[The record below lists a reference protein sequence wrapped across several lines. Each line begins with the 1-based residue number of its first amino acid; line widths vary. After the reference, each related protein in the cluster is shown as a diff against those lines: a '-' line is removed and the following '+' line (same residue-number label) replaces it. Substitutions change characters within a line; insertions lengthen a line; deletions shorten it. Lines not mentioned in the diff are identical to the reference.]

1 MHQAAHPLPRPL
13 SRQGRGEAGAT
24 LPAAL
29 AVTVGQFSDKG
40 RKPLNQD
47 FYGVRLP
54 SREEQHSKGI
64 ALAIAD
70 GISSSDVSHIA
81 SETAVKS
88 FLEDYFCTPDAW
100 SVKQSGQRVLV
111 ATNAWLHAQTRRG
124 PYRYDR
130 DRGHVCTFSALVL
143 KSTTAHLFHVG
154 DARLYR
160 LRAGQLELLTEEH
173 RVWLSPEQSCLG
185 RALGINP
192 HVEIDYRTLPLQVG
206 DLFLLLT
213 DGVHE
218 WLSEASL
225 LALIDPDLDAS
236 ARRLVREAHARGSPD
251 NLTAQLVR
259 IDALPDGQAGEV
271 QRQLDELALPPLLEP
286 PTRFEGYHILRE
298 LHASSR
304 SHVYLAEDEHSGERL
319 VLKTPSLDQRHD
331 RAYLERLLLEEWIAR
346 RLHSVHVVR
355 APVSNR
361 PRQYLYSVTE
371 YIEGQTLAQWMTD
384 NPNPTLERVR
394 DLLEQIARGL
404 RAFHRL
410 EMLHRDLRP
419 ENILIDANG
428 TLKLI
433 DFGSAQVTG
442 LAEGGMDADNPV
454 PGALAYTAPEYFL
467 GEGGSLRSD
476 LFSMGV
482 IAYRLLGGD
491 LPYGAEVARAR
502 SRTAQLRLRYR
513 PLWHEDRALPPWLD
527 AVLRKAVHPNPAR
540 RYGELSEFLHDLRQ
554 PPPDLLQRARAP
566 LLQRN
571 PLRFWQTLAWV
582 QMLMLLVLSLW

>member
-1 MHQAAHPLPRPL
+1 MHQAAHPLPWPL
-13 SRQGRGEAGAT
+13 SHQGRGER
-24 LPAAL
+24 L

-47 FYGVRLP
+47 FHGMRLP
-54 SREEQHSKGI
+54 SWEEQHSKGI

-236 ARRLVREAHARGSPD
+236 ARRLV
-251 NLTAQLVR
+251 
-259 IDALPDGQAGEV
+259 
-271 QRQLDELALPPLLEP
+271 
-286 PTRFEGYHILRE
+286 
-298 LHASSR
+298 
-304 SHVYLAEDEHSGERL
+304 
-319 VLKTPSLDQRHD
+319 
-331 RAYLERLLLEEWIAR
+331 
-346 RLHSVHVVR
+346 
-355 APVSNR
+355 
-361 PRQYLYSVTE
+361 
-371 YIEGQTLAQWMTD
+371 
-384 NPNPTLERVR
+384 
-394 DLLEQIARGL
+394 
-404 RAFHRL
+404 
-410 EMLHRDLRP
+410 
-419 ENILIDANG
+419 
-428 TLKLI
+428 
-433 DFGSAQVTG
+433 
-442 LAEGGMDADNPV
+442 
-454 PGALAYTAPEYFL
+454 
-467 GEGGSLRSD
+467 
-476 LFSMGV
+476 
-482 IAYRLLGGD
+482 
-491 LPYGAEVARAR
+491 
-502 SRTAQLRLRYR
+502 
-513 PLWHEDRALPPWLD
+513 
-527 AVLRKAVHPNPAR
+527 
-540 RYGELSEFLHDLRQ
+540 
-554 PPPDLLQRARAP
+554 
-566 LLQRN
+566 
-571 PLRFWQTLAWV
+571 
-582 QMLMLLVLSLW
+582 

>member
-1 MHQAAHPLPRPL
+1 M
-13 SRQGRGEAGAT
+13 SS
-24 LPAAL
+24 AL
-29 AVTVGQFSDKG
+29 TVTAGQFSDKG

-47 FYGVRLP
+47 FHGLRLP
-54 SREEQHSKGI
+54 EPEQQHSKGI

-70 GISSSDVSHIA
+70 GISSSEVSHIA

-111 ATNAWLHAQTRRG
+111 AANTWLYAQTRRG

-154 DARLYR
+154 DACIYR
-160 LRAGQLELLTEEH
+160 LRNGELEPLTEEH

-192 HVEIDYRTLPLQVG
+192 HLEIDYRTLPLQVG

-218 WLSEASL
+218 WLSETAL
-225 LALIDPDLDAS
+225 LALIDPHEADLDAA
-236 ARRLVREAHARGSPD
+236 ARRLVLEAHARGSPD

-259 IDALPDGQAGEV
+259 IDALPDAQAGEV

-286 PTRFEGYHILRE
+286 PARFEGYRILRE

-304 SHVYLAEDEHSGERL
+304 SHVYLAEDEQNGERV
-319 VLKTPSLDQRHD
+319 VLKTPSLDLRHD
-331 RAYLERLLLEEWIAR
+331 RQYLERLLLEEWIAR
-346 RLHSVHVVR
+346 RVHSVHVVR
-355 APVSNR
+355 APETSR

-371 YIEGQTLAQWMTD
+371 YVEGQTLAQWMTD
-384 NPNPTLERVR
+384 HPTPSLEQVR

-419 ENILIDANG
+419 ENILIDSSG

-442 LAEGGMDADNPV
+442 LAEGGMDTDNPV

-467 GEGGSLRSD
+467 GEGGSERSD
-476 LFSMGV
+476 IYSLGV

-491 LPYGAEVARAR
+491 LPYGAEVSRAR
-502 SRTAQLRLRYR
+502 SRTAQLGLRYR
-513 PLWHEDRALPPWLD
+513 PLWHEDHDLPPWID
-527 AVLRKAVHPNPAR
+527 AVLRKAVHTNPAR

-554 PPPDLLQRARAP
+554 PSPELLAESKGP
-566 LLQRN
+566 LLQRH
-571 PLRFWQTLAWV
+571 PLRFWQTVAWV
-582 QMLMLLVLSLW
+582 QLGVIVMLLLLP

>member
-1 MHQAAHPLPRPL
+1 M
-13 SRQGRGEAGAT
+13 SS
-24 LPAAL
+24 AL
-29 AVTVGQFSDKG
+29 TVTVGQFSDKG

-47 FYGVRLP
+47 FHGLRLP
-54 SREEQHSKGI
+54 EPEQQHSKGI

-70 GISSSDVSHIA
+70 GVSSSEVSHIA

-111 ATNAWLHAQTRRG
+111 AANAWLYAQTRRG

-154 DARLYR
+154 DACIYR
-160 LRAGQLELLTEEH
+160 LRNGELEPLTEEH

-192 HVEIDYRTLPLQVG
+192 HLEIDYRTLPLQVG

-218 WLSEASL
+218 WLSETAL
-225 LALIDPDLDAS
+225 LALIDPHEADLDAA
-236 ARRLVREAHARGSPD
+236 ARRLVLEAHARGSPD

-259 IDALPDGQAGEV
+259 IDALPDAEAGEV

-286 PTRFEGYHILRE
+286 PARFEGYRILRE

-304 SHVYLAEDEHSGERL
+304 SHVYLAEDEQSGERV
-319 VLKTPSLDQRHD
+319 VLKTPSLDLRHD
-331 RAYLERLLLEEWIAR
+331 RQYLERLLLEEWIAR
-346 RLHSVHVVR
+346 RVHSVHVVR
-355 APVSNR
+355 APETSR

-371 YIEGQTLAQWMTD
+371 YVEGQTLAQWMTD
-384 NPNPTLERVR
+384 DPTPSLAQVR

-419 ENILIDANG
+419 ENILIDSGG

-442 LAEGGMDADNPV
+442 LAEGGMDTDNPV

-467 GEGGSLRSD
+467 GEGGSERSD
-476 LFSMGV
+476 IYSLGV

-491 LPYGAEVARAR
+491 LPYGAEVSRAR
-502 SRTAQLRLRYR
+502 SRTAQLGLRYR
-513 PLWHEDRALPPWLD
+513 PLWHEDHDLPPWID
-527 AVLRKAVHPNPAR
+527 AVLRKAVHTNPAR

-554 PPPDLLQRARAP
+554 PPPELLKQSKGP
-566 LLQRN
+566 LLQRH
-571 PLRFWQTLAWV
+571 PLRFWQTLAWL
-582 QMLMLLVLSLW
+582 QLGLIALLLLR

>member
-1 MHQAAHPLPRPL
+1 M
-13 SRQGRGEAGAT
+13 SS
-24 LPAAL
+24 AL
-29 AVTVGQFSDKG
+29 TVTAGQFSDKG

-47 FYGVRLP
+47 FHGLRLP
-54 SREEQHSKGI
+54 EPEQQHSKGI

-70 GISSSDVSHIA
+70 GVSSSEVSHIA

-111 ATNAWLHAQTRRG
+111 AANAWLYAQTRRG

-154 DARLYR
+154 DACIYR
-160 LRAGQLELLTEEH
+160 LRNGELEPLTEEH

-192 HVEIDYRTLPLQVG
+192 HLEIDYRTLPLQVG

-218 WLSEASL
+218 WLSETAL
-225 LALIDPDLDAS
+225 LALIDPHEADLDAA
-236 ARRLVREAHARGSPD
+236 ARRLVLEAHARGSPD

-259 IDALPDGQAGEV
+259 IDALPDAEAGEV

-286 PTRFEGYHILRE
+286 PARFEGYRILRE

-304 SHVYLAEDEHSGERL
+304 SHVYLAEDEQSGERV
-319 VLKTPSLDQRHD
+319 VLKTPSLDLRHD
-331 RAYLERLLLEEWIAR
+331 RQYLERLLLEEWIAR
-346 RLHSVHVVR
+346 RVHSVHVVR
-355 APVSNR
+355 APETSR

-371 YIEGQTLAQWMTD
+371 YVEGQTLAQWMTD
-384 NPNPTLERVR
+384 HPTPSLEQVR

-419 ENILIDANG
+419 ENILIDSGG

-442 LAEGGMDADNPV
+442 LAEGGMDTDNPV

-467 GEGGSLRSD
+467 GEGGSERSD
-476 LFSMGV
+476 IYSLGV

-491 LPYGAEVARAR
+491 LPYGAEVSRAR
-502 SRTAQLRLRYR
+502 SRTAQLGLRYR
-513 PLWHEDRALPPWLD
+513 PLWHEDRDLPPWID
-527 AVLRKAVHPNPAR
+527 AVLRKAVHTNPAR

-554 PPPDLLQRARAP
+554 PPPELLKQSKGP
-566 LLQRN
+566 LLQRH
-571 PLRFWQTLAWV
+571 PLRFWQTLAWL
-582 QMLMLLVLSLW
+582 QLGLIALLLLR

>member
-1 MHQAAHPLPRPL
+1 MP
-13 SRQGRGEAGAT
+13 T
-24 LPAAL
+24 TL

-47 FYGVRLP
+47 FHGLRLP
-54 SREEQHSKGI
+54 EPEQQHSKGI

-70 GISSSDVSHIA
+70 GISSSEVSHIA

-111 ATNAWLHAQTRRG
+111 AANAWLHAQTRRG

-160 LRAGQLELLTEEH
+160 LRNGQLEALTEEH

-192 HVEIDYRTLPLQVG
+192 HVEIDYRALPLQVG

-218 WLSEASL
+218 WLSEAAL
-225 LALIDPDLDAS
+225 LALIDAHGEDLDAT
-236 ARRLVREAHARGSPD
+236 ARRLVLEAHARGSPD

-259 IDALPDGQAGEV
+259 IDALPDGEAGEV
-271 QRQLDELALPPLLEP
+271 QRQLEELALPPLLEP
-286 PTRFEGYHILRE
+286 PVRFEGYRILRE

-304 SHVYLAEDEHSGERL
+304 SHVYLAEDEQSGERL
-319 VLKTPSLDQRHD
+319 VLKIPSLDLRHD

-346 RLHSVHVVR
+346 RMHSVHVVR
-355 APVSNR
+355 APATSR

-371 YIEGQTLAQWMTD
+371 YVEGQTLAQWMTD
-384 NPNPTLERVR
+384 NPSPPLEQVR
-394 DLLEQIARGL
+394 DLLEQVARGL

-419 ENILIDANG
+419 ENILIDAGG

-442 LAEGGMDADNPV
+442 LAEGGMDPDNPV

-467 GEGGSLRSD
+467 GEGGSVRSD
-476 LFSMGV
+476 LFSLGV

-491 LPYGAEVARAR
+491 LPYGAEVSRAR

-513 PLWHEDRALPPWLD
+513 PLWREDRDLPTWVD
-527 AVLRKAVHPNPAR
+527 DVLRKAVHPNPAR

-554 PPPDLLQRARAP
+554 PPPELLHRTKAP
-566 LLQRN
+566 LLQRH

-582 QMLMLLVLSLW
+582 QLAMLMMLLLR

>member
-1 MHQAAHPLPRPL
+1 M
-13 SRQGRGEAGAT
+13 SS
-24 LPAAL
+24 AL
-29 AVTVGQFSDKG
+29 TVTVGQFSDKG

-47 FYGVRLP
+47 FHGLRLP
-54 SREEQHSKGI
+54 EPEQQHSKGI

-70 GISSSDVSHIA
+70 GISSSEVSHIA

-111 ATNAWLHAQTRRG
+111 AANAWLYAQTRRG

-154 DARLYR
+154 DACIYR
-160 LRAGQLELLTEEH
+160 LRNGELEPLTEEH

-192 HVEIDYRTLPLQVG
+192 HLEIDYRTLPLQVG

-218 WLSEASL
+218 WLSETAL
-225 LALIDPDLDAS
+225 LALIDPHEADLDAA
-236 ARRLVREAHARGSPD
+236 ARRLVLEAHARGSPD

-259 IDALPDGQAGEV
+259 IDALPDAEAGEV

-286 PTRFEGYHILRE
+286 PARFEGYRILRE

-304 SHVYLAEDEHSGERL
+304 SHVYLAEDEQNGERV
-319 VLKTPSLDQRHD
+319 VLKTPSLDLRHE
-331 RAYLERLLLEEWIAR
+331 RQYLERLLLEEWIAR
-346 RLHSVHVVR
+346 RVHSVHVVR
-355 APVSNR
+355 APETSR

-371 YIEGQTLAQWMTD
+371 YVEGQTLAQWMTD
-384 NPNPTLERVR
+384 HPQPSLEQVR

-419 ENILIDANG
+419 ENILIDCGG

-442 LAEGGMDADNPV
+442 LAEGGMDTDNPV

-467 GEGGSLRSD
+467 GEGGSERSD
-476 LFSMGV
+476 IYSLGV

-491 LPYGAEVARAR
+491 LPYGAEVSRAR
-502 SRTAQLRLRYR
+502 SRTAQLGLRYR
-513 PLWHEDRALPPWLD
+513 PLWHEDHDLPPWID
-527 AVLRKAVHPNPAR
+527 AVLRKAVHTNPAR

-554 PPPDLLQRARAP
+554 PSPELLAESKGP
-566 LLQRN
+566 LLQRH
-571 PLRFWQTLAWV
+571 PLRFWQTVAWV
-582 QMLMLLVLSLW
+582 QLGVIVMLLLLP

>member
-1 MHQAAHPLPRPL
+1 M
-13 SRQGRGEAGAT
+13 SSV
-24 LPAAL
+24 L

-40 RKPLNQD
+40 RKTLNQD
-47 FYGVRLP
+47 FHGLRLP
-54 SREEQHSKGI
+54 EPDQQASKGI

-70 GISSSDVSHIA
+70 GISSSEVSHIA

-111 ATNAWLHAQTRRG
+111 ATNAWLHAQTRRS

-160 LRAGQLELLTEEH
+160 LRNGQLEPLTEEH
-173 RVWLSPEQSCLG
+173 RVWLSPEQSCLA

-192 HVEIDYRTLPLQVG
+192 HLEIDYRTLPLQVG

-218 WLSEASL
+218 WLSETAL
-225 LALIDPDLDAS
+225 LALINAHGEDLDGA
-236 ARRLVREAHARGSPD
+236 AFRLVEEAHARGSPD

-259 IDALPDGQAGEV
+259 IDALPNAQAGEV

-286 PTRFEGYHILRE
+286 PAHFEGYRILRE

-304 SHVYLAEDEHSGERL
+304 SHVYLAEDEHSGERV
-319 VLKTPSLDQRHD
+319 VLKTPSLDLRHD
-331 RAYLERLLLEEWIAR
+331 RAYLERMLLEEWIAR
-346 RLHSVHVVR
+346 RIHDVHVVR
-355 APVSNR
+355 APTQQR
-361 PRQYLYSVTE
+361 PRQFLYCVTE
-371 YIEGQTLAQWMTD
+371 FVEGQTLAQWMTD
-384 NPNPTLERVR
+384 NPQPTLEQVR
-394 DLLEQIARGL
+394 DLLEQVARGL

-419 ENILIDANG
+419 ENVLIDASG

-433 DFGSAQVTG
+433 DFGSAQVAG
-442 LAEGGMDADNPV
+442 LAEGGMGPDNPV

-467 GEGGSLRSD
+467 GEGGSVRSD
-476 LFSMGV
+476 LFSLGV
-482 IAYRLLGGD
+482 IAYRLLSGD
-491 LPYGAEVARAR
+491 LPYGAEVSRAR
-502 SRTAQLRLRYR
+502 SRAGQLRLRYR
-513 PLWHEDRALPPWLD
+513 PLWREDRALPAWLD
-527 AVLRKAVHPNPAR
+527 DVLRKAVHVNPAR
-540 RYGELSEFLHDLRQ
+540 RYGELSEFLFDLRQ
-554 PPPDLLQRARAP
+554 PPPELLQRSRAP
-566 LLQRN
+566 LLQRH
-571 PLRFWQTLAWV
+571 PLRFWQILAGA
-582 QMLMLLVLSLW
+582 QMVMLVVLALW

>member
-1 MHQAAHPLPRPL
+1 MP
-13 SRQGRGEAGAT
+13 SV
-24 LPAAL
+24 L

-47 FYGVRLP
+47 FHGLRLP
-54 SREEQHSKGI
+54 EPEQRHSKGI

-70 GISSSDVSHIA
+70 GISSSEVSHIA

-88 FLEDYFCTPDAW
+88 FLADYFCTPDAW
-100 SVKQSGQRVLV
+100 TVKQSGQRVLV
-111 ATNAWLHAQTRRG
+111 AANSWLHAQTRRG

-130 DRGHVCTFSALVL
+130 DRGHVCTFTALVL

-154 DARLYR
+154 DACVYR
-160 LRAGQLELLTEEH
+160 LRNGQLELLTEEH
-173 RVWLSPEQSCLG
+173 RVWLSPEESCLG

-192 HVEIDYRTLPLQVG
+192 HLEIDYRALPLQVG

-218 WLSEASL
+218 WLSEGSL
-225 LALIDPDLDAS
+225 LSLVDAHGADPDAT
-236 ARRLVREAHARGSPD
+236 ARELVQTALERGSPD
-251 NLTAQLVR
+251 NLTAQMVR
-259 IDALPDGQAGEV
+259 IEALPDAQVGEV

-286 PTRFEGYHILRE
+286 PACFEGYRILRT

-304 SHVYLAEDEHSGERL
+304 SHVYLAEDEDSGERV
-319 VLKTPSLDQRHD
+319 VLKTPSMDLRHD

-355 APVSNR
+355 APATSR
-361 PRQYLYSVTE
+361 PRQFLYCVTE
-371 YIEGQTLAQWMTD
+371 FVEGQTLAQWMTD
-384 NPNPTLERVR
+384 HPRPALEQVR

-410 EMLHRDLRP
+410 EMLHRDLHP
-419 ENILIDANG
+419 ENILIDAGG

-467 GEGGSLRSD
+467 GEGGSVRSD
-476 LFSMGV
+476 LFSLGV

-513 PLWHEDRALPPWLD
+513 PLWREDRDLPPWLD
-527 AVLRKAVHPNPAR
+527 NVLHKAVHLNPAR

-554 PPPDLLQRARAP
+554 PPPEVRQQARLP

-582 QMLMLLVLSLW
+582 QMAVLLFLLLQRLWPGAA

>member
-1 MHQAAHPLPRPL
+1 M
-13 SRQGRGEAGAT
+13 SS
-24 LPAAL
+24 AL
-29 AVTVGQFSDKG
+29 TVTAGQFSDKG

-47 FYGVRLP
+47 FHGLRLP
-54 SREEQHSKGI
+54 EPEQQHSKGI

-70 GISSSDVSHIA
+70 GISSSEVSHIA

-111 ATNAWLHAQTRRG
+111 AANAWLYAQTRRG

-154 DARLYR
+154 DACIYR
-160 LRAGQLELLTEEH
+160 LRNGELEPLTQEH

-192 HVEIDYRTLPLQVG
+192 HLEIDYRTLPLQVG

-218 WLSEASL
+218 WLSETAL
-225 LALIDPDLDAS
+225 LALIDPHEADLDAA
-236 ARRLVREAHARGSPD
+236 ARRLVLEAHARGSPD

-259 IDALPDGQAGEV
+259 IDALPDAEAGEV

-286 PTRFEGYHILRE
+286 PARFEGYRILRE

-304 SHVYLAEDEHSGERL
+304 SHVYLAEDEQNGERV
-319 VLKTPSLDQRHD
+319 VLKTPSLDLRHD
-331 RAYLERLLLEEWIAR
+331 RQYLERLLLEEWIAR
-346 RLHSVHVVR
+346 RVHSVHVVR
-355 APVSNR
+355 APETSR

-371 YIEGQTLAQWMTD
+371 YVEGQTLAQWMTD
-384 NPNPTLERVR
+384 HPTPSLEQVR

-419 ENILIDANG
+419 ENILIDCGG

-442 LAEGGMDADNPV
+442 LAEGGMDTDNPV

-467 GEGGSLRSD
+467 GEGGSERSD
-476 LFSMGV
+476 IYSLGV

-491 LPYGAEVARAR
+491 LPYGAEVSRAR
-502 SRTAQLRLRYR
+502 SRTAQLGLRYR
-513 PLWHEDRALPPWLD
+513 PLWHEDHDLPPWID
-527 AVLRKAVHPNPAR
+527 AVLRKAVHTNPAR

-554 PPPDLLQRARAP
+554 PSPELLAESKGP
-566 LLQRN
+566 LLQRH
-571 PLRFWQTLAWV
+571 PLRFWQTVAWV
-582 QMLMLLVLSLW
+582 QLGVIVMLLLLP

>member
-1 MHQAAHPLPRPL
+1 M
-13 SRQGRGEAGAT
+13 SS
-24 LPAAL
+24 AL
-29 AVTVGQFSDKG
+29 TVTVGQFSDKG

-47 FYGVRLP
+47 FHGLRLP
-54 SREEQHSKGI
+54 EPEQQHSKGI

-70 GISSSDVSHIA
+70 GISSSEVSHIA

-111 ATNAWLHAQTRRG
+111 AANAWLYAQTRRG

-130 DRGHVCTFSALVL
+130 DRSNVCTFSALVL

-154 DARLYR
+154 DACIYR
-160 LRAGQLELLTEEH
+160 LRNGELEPLTEEH

-192 HVEIDYRTLPLQVG
+192 HLEIDYRTLPLQVG

-218 WLSEASL
+218 WLSETAL
-225 LALIDPDLDAS
+225 LALIDPHEADLDAA
-236 ARRLVREAHARGSPD
+236 ARRLVLEAHARGSPD

-259 IDALPDGQAGEV
+259 IDALPDAEAGEV

-286 PTRFEGYHILRE
+286 PARFEGYRILRE

-304 SHVYLAEDEHSGERL
+304 SHVYLAEDEQNGERV
-319 VLKTPSLDQRHD
+319 VLKTPSLDLRHD
-331 RAYLERLLLEEWIAR
+331 RQYLERLLLEEWIAR
-346 RLHSVHVVR
+346 RVHSVHVVR
-355 APVSNR
+355 APETSR

-371 YIEGQTLAQWMTD
+371 YVEGQTLAQWMTD
-384 NPNPTLERVR
+384 HPQPSLEQVR

-419 ENILIDANG
+419 ENILIDCGG

-442 LAEGGMDADNPV
+442 LAEGGMDTDNPV

-467 GEGGSLRSD
+467 GEGGSERSD
-476 LFSMGV
+476 IYSLGV

-491 LPYGAEVARAR
+491 LPYGAEVSRAR
-502 SRTAQLRLRYR
+502 SRTAQLGLRYR
-513 PLWHEDRALPPWLD
+513 PLWHEDRDLPPWID
-527 AVLRKAVHPNPAR
+527 AVLRKAVHTNPAR

-554 PPPDLLQRARAP
+554 PPPELLKQSKGP
-566 LLQRN
+566 LLQRH
-571 PLRFWQTLAWV
+571 PLRFWQTLAWL
-582 QMLMLLVLSLW
+582 QLGLIALLLLR

>member
-1 MHQAAHPLPRPL
+1 M
-13 SRQGRGEAGAT
+13 SS
-24 LPAAL
+24 AL
-29 AVTVGQFSDKG
+29 TVTAGQFSDKG

-47 FYGVRLP
+47 FHGLRLP
-54 SREEQHSKGI
+54 EPEQQHSKGI

-70 GISSSDVSHIA
+70 GISSSEVSHIA

-111 ATNAWLHAQTRRG
+111 AANAWLYAQTRRG

-154 DARLYR
+154 DACIYR
-160 LRAGQLELLTEEH
+160 LRNGELEPLTEEH

-192 HVEIDYRTLPLQVG
+192 HLEIDYRTLPLQVG

-218 WLSEASL
+218 WLSETAL
-225 LALIDPDLDAS
+225 LALIDPHEADLDAA
-236 ARRLVREAHARGSPD
+236 ARRLVLEAHARGSPD

-259 IDALPDGQAGEV
+259 IDALPDAEAGEV

-286 PTRFEGYHILRE
+286 PARFEGYRILRE

-304 SHVYLAEDEHSGERL
+304 SHVYLAEDEQNGERV
-319 VLKTPSLDQRHD
+319 VLKTPSLDLRHE
-331 RAYLERLLLEEWIAR
+331 RQYLERLLLEEWIAR
-346 RLHSVHVVR
+346 RVHSVHVVR
-355 APVSNR
+355 APETSR

-371 YIEGQTLAQWMTD
+371 YVEGQTLAQWMTD
-384 NPNPTLERVR
+384 HPQPSLEQVR

-419 ENILIDANG
+419 ENILIDCGG

-442 LAEGGMDADNPV
+442 LAEGGMDTDNPV

-467 GEGGSLRSD
+467 GEGGSERSD
-476 LFSMGV
+476 IYSLGV

-491 LPYGAEVARAR
+491 LPYGAEVSRAR
-502 SRTAQLRLRYR
+502 SRTAQLGLRYR
-513 PLWHEDRALPPWLD
+513 PLWHEDHDLPPWID
-527 AVLRKAVHPNPAR
+527 AVLRKAVHTNPAR

-554 PPPDLLQRARAP
+554 PSPELLAESKGP
-566 LLQRN
+566 LLQRH
-571 PLRFWQTLAWV
+571 PLRFWQTVAWV
-582 QMLMLLVLSLW
+582 QLGVIVMLLLLP

>member
-1 MHQAAHPLPRPL
+1 M
-13 SRQGRGEAGAT
+13 SS
-24 LPAAL
+24 AL
-29 AVTVGQFSDKG
+29 AVTVGQFSDPG

-47 FYGVRLP
+47 FHGLRLP
-54 SREEQHSKGI
+54 EPEQRLSKGV

-70 GISSSDVSHIA
+70 GISSSEVSHIA

-130 DRGHVCTFSALVL
+130 ERGHVCTFSALVL

-154 DARLYR
+154 DARIYR
-160 LRAGQLELLTEEH
+160 LRHGELEPLTEEH

-192 HVEIDYRTLPLQVG
+192 HLEIDYRTLPLQVG

-218 WLSEASL
+218 WLSDSAL
-225 LALIDPDLDAS
+225 LTLIDADAEDLDAT
-236 ARRLVREAHARGSPD
+236 ARRLVREAYARGSPD

-259 IDALPDGQAGEV
+259 IDALPDAQVGEV

-286 PTRFEGYHILRE
+286 PARFEGYRILRQ
-298 LHASSR
+298 LWASSR
-304 SHVYLAEDEHSGERL
+304 SHVYLAEDEDSGERV
-319 VLKTPSLDQRHD
+319 VLKMPSLDLRPD

-346 RLHSVHVVR
+346 RIHNVHVVR
-355 APVSNR
+355 APAQQR
-361 PRQYLYSVTE
+361 PRQFLYCVTE

-384 NPNPTLERVR
+384 NPRPSLEQVR
-394 DLLEQIARGL
+394 GLLEQIARGL

-419 ENILIDANG
+419 ENILIDAGG

-433 DFGSAQVTG
+433 DFGSAQVAG
-442 LAEGGMDADNPV
+442 LAEGSLDPDDPI
-454 PGALAYTAPEYFL
+454 PGSLAYTAPEYFL
-467 GEGGSLRSD
+467 GEGGSERSD
-476 LFSMGV
+476 LYSLGA

-491 LPYGAEVARAR
+491 LPYGAEVSRAR

-513 PLWHEDRALPPWLD
+513 PLWREDRLLPPWVD

-554 PPPDLLQRARAP
+554 PPPELLEHARAP
-566 LLQRN
+566 LLQRH
-571 PLRFWQTLAWV
+571 PLRFWQTVAWV
-582 QMLMLLVLSLW
+582 QLGVILLLVLW

>member
-1 MHQAAHPLPRPL
+1 MP
-13 SRQGRGEAGAT
+13 T
-24 LPAAL
+24 TL

-47 FYGVRLP
+47 FHGLRLP
-54 SREEQHSKGI
+54 EPEQQHSKGI

-70 GISSSDVSHIA
+70 GISSSEVSHIA

-111 ATNAWLHAQTRRG
+111 AANAWLHAQTRRG

-160 LRAGQLELLTEEH
+160 LRNGQLEALTEEH

-192 HVEIDYRTLPLQVG
+192 HLEIDYHALPLQVG

-218 WLSEASL
+218 WLSEAAL
-225 LALIDPDLDAS
+225 LALIDAHGDDLDAT
-236 ARRLVREAHARGSPD
+236 ARRLVLEAHARGSPD

-259 IDALPDGQAGEV
+259 IDALPDGAAREV
-271 QRQLDELALPPLLEP
+271 QRQLEELALPPLLEP
-286 PTRFEGYHILRE
+286 PTRFDGYRILRE

-319 VLKTPSLDQRHD
+319 VLKTPSLDLRHD

-346 RLHSVHVVR
+346 RVHSVHVVR
-355 APVSNR
+355 APATSR

-371 YIEGQTLAQWMTD
+371 YVEGQTLAQWMTD
-384 NPNPTLERVR
+384 HPQPSLEQVR

-419 ENILIDANG
+419 ENILIDAGG

-442 LAEGGMDADNPV
+442 LAEGGMDPDNPV

-467 GEGGSLRSD
+467 GEGGSVRSD
-476 LFSMGV
+476 LFSLGV

-491 LPYGAEVARAR
+491 LPYGAEVSRAR

-513 PLWHEDRALPPWLD
+513 PLWREDRDLPSWVD
-527 AVLRKAVHPNPAR
+527 DVLRKAVHPNPAR

-554 PPPDLLQRARAP
+554 PPPELRQRAKAP
-566 LLQRN
+566 LLRRH
-571 PLRFWQTLAWV
+571 PLRFWQTVVWV
-582 QMLMLLVLSLW
+582 QLAMLMMLLLR

>member
-1 MHQAAHPLPRPL
+1 MPSSL
-13 SRQGRGEAGAT
+13 T
-24 LPAAL
+24 
-29 AVTVGQFSDKG
+29 VTVGQCSDKG

-47 FYGVRLP
+47 FHGLRLP
-54 SREEQHSKGI
+54 EPEQRHCKGI

-100 SVKQSGQRVLV
+100 TVKQSGQRVLV
-111 ATNAWLHAQTRRG
+111 ATNSWLHAQTRRG

-130 DRGHVCTFSALVL
+130 DRGHVCTFTALVL
-143 KSTTAHLFHVG
+143 RSTTAHLFHVG
-154 DARLYR
+154 DACVYR
-160 LRAGQLELLTEEH
+160 LRNGQLELLTEEH
-173 RVWLSPEQSCLG
+173 RVWLSPEESCLG

-192 HVEIDYRTLPLQVG
+192 HLEIDYRALPLQVG

-218 WLSEASL
+218 WISEGAL
-225 LALIDPDLDAS
+225 LGLIEAHGADPDAA
-236 ARRLVREAHARGSPD
+236 ARELVHLAFERGSPD
-251 NLTAQLVR
+251 NLTAQVVR
-259 IDALPDGQAGEV
+259 IDALPDAQVGEV

-286 PTRFEGYHILRE
+286 PARFEGYRILRK

-304 SHVYLAEDEHSGERL
+304 SHVYLAEDEDSGERV
-319 VLKTPSLDQRHD
+319 VLKTPSMELRHD
-331 RAYLERLLLEEWIAR
+331 RAYLERMLLEEWIAR
-346 RLHSVHVVR
+346 RLHNVHVVR
-355 APVSNR
+355 APAQQR
-361 PRQYLYSVTE
+361 PRQFLYCVTE
-371 YIEGQTLAQWMTD
+371 FVEGQTLAQWMTD
-384 NPNPTLERVR
+384 NPQPSLEQVR

-419 ENILIDANG
+419 ENIQIDASG

-433 DFGSAQVTG
+433 DFGSAQVAG
-442 LAEGGMDADNPV
+442 LAEGRLDADNPV

-467 GEGGSLRSD
+467 GEGGSERSD
-476 LFSMGV
+476 LYSLGV

-491 LPYGAEVARAR
+491 LPYGAEVSRAR

-513 PLWHEDRALPPWLD
+513 PLWREDHPLPAWVD

-554 PPPDLLQRARAP
+554 PPAELLQRSKAP
-566 LLQRN
+566 LLQRH
-571 PLRFWQTLAWV
+571 PLRFWQALAGL
-582 QMLMLLVLSLW
+582 QLFLLLAQWLG

>member
-1 MHQAAHPLPRPL
+1 M
-13 SRQGRGEAGAT
+13 SS
-24 LPAAL
+24 AL
-29 AVTVGQFSDKG
+29 TVTAGQFSDKG

-47 FYGVRLP
+47 FHGLRLP
-54 SREEQHSKGI
+54 EPEQQHSKGI

-70 GISSSDVSHIA
+70 GISSSEVSHIA

-111 ATNAWLHAQTRRG
+111 AANAWLYAQTRRG

-130 DRGHVCTFSALVL
+130 DRGPVCTFSALVL

-154 DARLYR
+154 DACIYR
-160 LRAGQLELLTEEH
+160 LRNGELEPLTQEH

-192 HVEIDYRTLPLQVG
+192 HLEIDYRTLPLQVG

-218 WLSEASL
+218 WLSETAL
-225 LALIDPDLDAS
+225 LALIDPHEADLDAT
-236 ARRLVREAHARGSPD
+236 ARRLVLEAHARGSPD

-259 IDALPDGQAGEV
+259 IDALPDAEVGEV

-286 PTRFEGYHILRE
+286 PARFEGYRILRE

-304 SHVYLAEDEHSGERL
+304 SHVYLAEDEQNGERV
-319 VLKTPSLDQRHD
+319 VLKTPSLDLRHD
-331 RAYLERLLLEEWIAR
+331 RQYLERLLLEEWIAR
-346 RLHSVHVVR
+346 RVHSVHIVR
-355 APVSNR
+355 APETNR

-371 YIEGQTLAQWMTD
+371 YVEGQTLAQWMTD
-384 NPNPTLERVR
+384 HPTPSLEQVR

-419 ENILIDANG
+419 ENILIDCGG

-442 LAEGGMDADNPV
+442 LAEGGMDTDNPV

-467 GEGGSLRSD
+467 GEGGSERSD
-476 LFSMGV
+476 IYSLGV

-491 LPYGAEVARAR
+491 LPYGAEVSRAR
-502 SRTAQLRLRYR
+502 SRTAQLRLHYR
-513 PLWHEDRALPPWLD
+513 PLWHEDRDLPPWID
-527 AVLRKAVHPNPAR
+527 AVLRKAVHTNPAR

-554 PPPDLLQRARAP
+554 PPPELLKQSKGP
-566 LLQRN
+566 LLQRH
-571 PLRFWQTLAWV
+571 PLRFWQTLAWL
-582 QMLMLLVLSLW
+582 QLGLIALLLLR

>member
-1 MHQAAHPLPRPL
+1 M
-13 SRQGRGEAGAT
+13 T
-24 LPAAL
+24 TTL
-29 AVTVGQFSDKG
+29 AVTAGQFSDKG
-40 RKPLNQD
+40 RKPFNQD
-47 FYGVRLP
+47 FHGLRLP
-54 SREEQHSKGI
+54 EPEQQSSKGI

-111 ATNAWLHAQTRRG
+111 AANAWLYAQTRRG

-154 DARLYR
+154 DARIYR
-160 LRAGQLELLTEEH
+160 LRNGQLEPLTEEH

-192 HVEIDYRTLPLQVG
+192 HLEIDYRTLPLQVG

-218 WLSEASL
+218 WLSETTL
-225 LALIDPDLDAS
+225 LALIDAHGADLDIT
-236 ARRLVREAHARGSPD
+236 ARRLVLEAHARGSPD

-259 IDALPDGQAGEV
+259 IDALPDGEAGEV

-286 PTRFEGYHILRE
+286 PARFEGYRILRE

-304 SHVYLAEDEHSGERL
+304 SHVYLAEDERSGERL
-319 VLKTPSLDQRHD
+319 VLKTPSLDLRHD

-346 RLHSVHVVR
+346 RLHSAHVVR
-355 APVSNR
+355 APAAGR
-361 PRQYLYSVTE
+361 PRQFLYSVTE

-384 NPNPTLERVR
+384 NPRPTLEQVR

-419 ENILIDANG
+419 ENILIDAGG

-433 DFGSAQVTG
+433 DFGSAQVAG
-442 LAEGGMDADNPV
+442 LAEGGMDPDNPI

-467 GEGGSLRSD
+467 GEGGSVRSD
-476 LFSMGV
+476 LFSLGV

-491 LPYGAEVARAR
+491 LPYGAEVSRAR

-513 PLWHEDRALPPWLD
+513 PLWREDRDLPPWLD
-527 AVLRKAVHPNPAR
+527 TVLRKAVHPNPAR

-554 PPPDLLQRARAP
+554 PPPELLHRAKAP
-566 LLQRN
+566 LLQRH

-582 QMLMLLVLSLW
+582 QMAVLLVLVLR

>member
-1 MHQAAHPLPRPL
+1 MPT
-13 SRQGRGEAGAT
+13 S
-24 LPAAL
+24 L

-47 FYGVRLP
+47 FHGVRLP

-70 GISSSDVSHIA
+70 GISSSEVSHIA
-81 SETAVKS
+81 SETAVKN

-111 ATNAWLHAQTRRG
+111 AANAWLHAQTRRG
-124 PYRYDR
+124 PYRYDL
-130 DRGHVCTFSALVL
+130 DRGYVCTFSALVL

-192 HVEIDYRTLPLQVG
+192 HVKIDYRTLPLQVG

-218 WLSEASL
+218 WLSEAAL
-225 LALIDPDLDAS
+225 LAFIDSDLDAS
-236 ARRLVREAHARGSPD
+236 ARRLVREAHTRGSPD

-271 QRQLDELALPPLLEP
+271 QRQLDELALPPLLEA
-286 PTRFEGYHILRE
+286 PTRFEGYRILRE

-419 ENILIDANG
+419 ENILIDTNG

-476 LFSMGV
+476 LFSLGV

-513 PLWHEDRALPPWLD
+513 PLWREDRALPPWLD

-554 PPPDLLQRARAP
+554 PPPELLQGAKVP
-566 LLQRN
+566 LLQRD

>member
-1 MHQAAHPLPRPL
+1 M
-13 SRQGRGEAGAT
+13 SS
-24 LPAAL
+24 AL
-29 AVTVGQFSDKG
+29 TVTVGQFSDKG

-47 FYGVRLP
+47 FHGLRLP
-54 SREEQHSKGI
+54 EPEQQHSKGI

-70 GISSSDVSHIA
+70 GISSSEVSDIA

-111 ATNAWLHAQTRRG
+111 AANAWLYAQTRRG

-154 DARLYR
+154 DACIYR
-160 LRAGQLELLTEEH
+160 LRNGELEPLTEEH

-192 HVEIDYRTLPLQVG
+192 HLEIDYRTLPLQVG

-218 WLSEASL
+218 WLSETAL
-225 LALIDPDLDAS
+225 LALIDPHEADLDAA
-236 ARRLVREAHARGSPD
+236 ARRLVLEAHARGSPD

-259 IDALPDGQAGEV
+259 IDALPDAEAGEV

-286 PTRFEGYHILRE
+286 PARFEGYRILRE

-304 SHVYLAEDEHSGERL
+304 SHVYLAEDEQSGERV
-319 VLKTPSLDQRHD
+319 VLKTPSLDLRHD
-331 RAYLERLLLEEWIAR
+331 RQYLERLLLEEWIAR
-346 RLHSVHVVR
+346 RVHSVHVVR
-355 APVSNR
+355 APETSR

-371 YIEGQTLAQWMTD
+371 YVEGQTLAQWMTD
-384 NPNPTLERVR
+384 HPTPSLEQVR

-419 ENILIDANG
+419 ENILIDSGG

-442 LAEGGMDADNPV
+442 LAEGGMDTDNPV

-467 GEGGSLRSD
+467 GEGGSERSD
-476 LFSMGV
+476 IYSLGV

-491 LPYGAEVARAR
+491 LPYGAEVSRAR
-502 SRTAQLRLRYR
+502 SHTAQFGLRYR
-513 PLWHEDRALPPWLD
+513 PLWHEDRDLPPWID
-527 AVLRKAVHPNPAR
+527 AVLRKAVHTNPAR

-554 PPPDLLQRARAP
+554 PPPELLKQSKGP
-566 LLQRN
+566 LLQRH
-571 PLRFWQTLAWV
+571 PLRFWQTLAWL
-582 QMLMLLVLSLW
+582 QLGLIALLLLR

>member
-1 MHQAAHPLPRPL
+1 M
-13 SRQGRGEAGAT
+13 SS
-24 LPAAL
+24 AL
-29 AVTVGQFSDKG
+29 TVTAGQFSDKG

-47 FYGVRLP
+47 FHGLRLP
-54 SREEQHSKGI
+54 EPEQQHSKGI

-70 GISSSDVSHIA
+70 GISSSEVSHIA

-111 ATNAWLHAQTRRG
+111 AANAWLYAQTRRG

-154 DARLYR
+154 DACIYR
-160 LRAGQLELLTEEH
+160 LRNGELEPLTEEH
-173 RVWLSPEQSCLG
+173 RVWLSPEQSYLG

-192 HVEIDYRTLPLQVG
+192 HLEIDYRTLPLQVG

-218 WLSEASL
+218 WLSETAL
-225 LALIDPDLDAS
+225 LALIDPHEADLDAA
-236 ARRLVREAHARGSPD
+236 ARRLVLEAHARGSPD

-259 IDALPDGQAGEV
+259 IDALPDAQAGEV

-286 PTRFEGYHILRE
+286 PARFEGYRILRE

-304 SHVYLAEDEHSGERL
+304 SHVYLAEDEQNGERV
-319 VLKTPSLDQRHD
+319 VLKTPSLDLRHD
-331 RAYLERLLLEEWIAR
+331 RQYLERLLLEEWIAR
-346 RLHSVHVVR
+346 RVHSVHVVR
-355 APVSNR
+355 APETSR

-371 YIEGQTLAQWMTD
+371 YVEGQTLAQWMTD
-384 NPNPTLERVR
+384 HPQPSLEQVR

-419 ENILIDANG
+419 ENILIDCGG

-442 LAEGGMDADNPV
+442 LAEGGMDTDNPV

-467 GEGGSLRSD
+467 GEGGSERSD
-476 LFSMGV
+476 IYSLGV

-491 LPYGAEVARAR
+491 LPYGAEVSRAR
-502 SRTAQLRLRYR
+502 SRTAQLGLRYR
-513 PLWHEDRALPPWLD
+513 PLWHEDHDLPPWID
-527 AVLRKAVHPNPAR
+527 AVLRKAVHTNPAR

-554 PPPDLLQRARAP
+554 PSPELLAESKGP
-566 LLQRN
+566 LLQRH
-571 PLRFWQTLAWV
+571 PLRFWQTVAWV
-582 QMLMLLVLSLW
+582 QLGVIVMLLLLP

>member
-1 MHQAAHPLPRPL
+1 M
-13 SRQGRGEAGAT
+13 SS
-24 LPAAL
+24 AL
-29 AVTVGQFSDKG
+29 TVTAGQFSDKG

-47 FYGVRLP
+47 FHGLRLP
-54 SREEQHSKGI
+54 EPEQQHSKGI

-70 GISSSDVSHIA
+70 GISSSEVSHIA

-111 ATNAWLHAQTRRG
+111 AANAWLYAQTRRG

-154 DARLYR
+154 DACIYR
-160 LRAGQLELLTEEH
+160 LRNGELERLTEEH

-192 HVEIDYRTLPLQVG
+192 HLEIDYRTLPLQVG

-218 WLSEASL
+218 WLSETAL
-225 LALIDPDLDAS
+225 LALIDPHEADLDAA
-236 ARRLVREAHARGSPD
+236 ARRLVLEAHARGSPD

-259 IDALPDGQAGEV
+259 IDALPDAEAGEV

-286 PTRFEGYHILRE
+286 PARFEGYRILRE

-304 SHVYLAEDEHSGERL
+304 SHVYLAEDEQNGERV
-319 VLKTPSLDQRHD
+319 VLKTPSLDLRHD
-331 RAYLERLLLEEWIAR
+331 RQYLERLLLEEWIAR
-346 RLHSVHVVR
+346 RVHSVHVVR
-355 APVSNR
+355 APETRR

-371 YIEGQTLAQWMTD
+371 YVEGQTLAQWMTD
-384 NPNPTLERVR
+384 HPQPSLEQVR

-419 ENILIDANG
+419 ENILIDCGG

-442 LAEGGMDADNPV
+442 LAEGGMDTDNPV

-467 GEGGSLRSD
+467 GEGGSERSD
-476 LFSMGV
+476 IYSLGV

-491 LPYGAEVARAR
+491 LPYGAEVSRAR
-502 SRTAQLRLRYR
+502 SRTAQLGLRYR
-513 PLWHEDRALPPWLD
+513 PLWHEDRDLPPWID
-527 AVLRKAVHPNPAR
+527 AVLRKAVHTNPAR

-554 PPPDLLQRARAP
+554 PPPELLAESKGP
-566 LLQRN
+566 LLQRH
-571 PLRFWQTLAWV
+571 PLRFWQTVAWV
-582 QMLMLLVLSLW
+582 QLGVIVMLLLLP

>member
-1 MHQAAHPLPRPL
+1 MP
-13 SRQGRGEAGAT
+13 T
-24 LPAAL
+24 TL

-47 FYGVRLP
+47 FHGLRLP
-54 SREEQHSKGI
+54 DPEQQHSKGI

-70 GISSSDVSHIA
+70 GISSSEVSHIA

-111 ATNAWLHAQTRRG
+111 AANAWLHAQTRRG

-160 LRAGQLELLTEEH
+160 LRNGQLEALTEEH

-192 HVEIDYRTLPLQVG
+192 HLEIDYRALPLQVG

-218 WLSEASL
+218 WLDEAVL
-225 LALIDPDLDAS
+225 LALIDAHGDDLDAT
-236 ARRLVREAHARGSPD
+236 ARRLVLEAHARGSPD

-259 IDALPDGQAGEV
+259 INALPDGEAGEV
-271 QRQLDELALPPLLEP
+271 QRQLEELALPPLLEP
-286 PTRFEGYHILRE
+286 PARFDGYRILRE

-319 VLKTPSLDQRHD
+319 VLKTPSLDLRHD

-346 RLHSVHVVR
+346 RVHSVHVVR
-355 APVSNR
+355 APATSR
-361 PRQYLYSVTE
+361 PRQYLYSVAE
-371 YIEGQTLAQWMTD
+371 YVEGQTLAQWMTD
-384 NPNPTLERVR
+384 HPQPSLEQVR

-419 ENILIDANG
+419 ENILIDAGG

-433 DFGSAQVTG
+433 DFGSAQVSG
-442 LAEGGMDADNPV
+442 LAEGGMDPDNPV

-467 GEGGSLRSD
+467 GEGSSVRSD
-476 LFSMGV
+476 LFSLGV

-491 LPYGAEVARAR
+491 LPYGAEVSRTR

-513 PLWHEDRALPPWLD
+513 PLWREDRDLPTWVD
-527 AVLRKAVHPNPAR
+527 DVLRKAVHPNPAR

-554 PPPDLLQRARAP
+554 PPPELLHRTKAP
-566 LLQRN
+566 LLQRH
-571 PLRFWQTLAWV
+571 PLRFWQTVVWV
-582 QMLMLLVLSLW
+582 QLGVIVLLLLR

>member
-1 MHQAAHPLPRPL
+1 M
-13 SRQGRGEAGAT
+13 SS
-24 LPAAL
+24 AL
-29 AVTVGQFSDKG
+29 TVTAGQFSDKG

-47 FYGVRLP
+47 FHGLRLP
-54 SREEQHSKGI
+54 EPEQQHSKGI

-70 GISSSDVSHIA
+70 GISSSEVSHIA

-111 ATNAWLHAQTRRG
+111 AANAWLYAQTRRG

-154 DARLYR
+154 DACIYR
-160 LRAGQLELLTEEH
+160 LRNGELEPLTEEH

-192 HVEIDYRTLPLQVG
+192 HLEIDYRTLPLQVG

-218 WLSEASL
+218 WLSETAL
-225 LALIDPDLDAS
+225 LALIDPHEADLDAA
-236 ARRLVREAHARGSPD
+236 ARRLVLEAHARGSPD

-259 IDALPDGQAGEV
+259 IDALPDAEAGEV

-286 PTRFEGYHILRE
+286 PARFEGYRILRE

-304 SHVYLAEDEHSGERL
+304 SHVYLAEDEQNGERV
-319 VLKTPSLDQRHD
+319 VLKTPSLDLRHD
-331 RAYLERLLLEEWIAR
+331 RQYLERLLLEEWIAR
-346 RLHSVHVVR
+346 RVHSVHVVR
-355 APVSNR
+355 APETSR

-371 YIEGQTLAQWMTD
+371 YVEGQTLAQWMTD
-384 NPNPTLERVR
+384 HPPPSLEQVR

-419 ENILIDANG
+419 ENILIDCGG

-442 LAEGGMDADNPV
+442 LAEGGMDTDNPV

-467 GEGGSLRSD
+467 GEGGSERSD
-476 LFSMGV
+476 IYSLGV

-491 LPYGAEVARAR
+491 LPYGAEVSRAR
-502 SRTAQLRLRYR
+502 SRTAQLGLRYR
-513 PLWHEDRALPPWLD
+513 PLWHEDHDLPPWID
-527 AVLRKAVHPNPAR
+527 AVLRKAVHTNPAR

-554 PPPDLLQRARAP
+554 PSPELLAESKGP
-566 LLQRN
+566 LLQRH
-571 PLRFWQTLAWV
+571 PLRFWQTVAWV
-582 QMLMLLVLSLW
+582 QLGVIVMLLLLP

>member
-1 MHQAAHPLPRPL
+1 MP
-13 SRQGRGEAGAT
+13 T
-24 LPAAL
+24 TL

-47 FYGVRLP
+47 FHGLRLP
-54 SREEQHSKGI
+54 EPEQRHSKGI

-70 GISSSDVSHIA
+70 GISSSEISHIA

-124 PYRYDR
+124 PYRYER
-130 DRGHVCTFSALVL
+130 ERGHVCTFSALVL

-160 LRAGQLELLTEEH
+160 LRNGQLEPLTEEH
-173 RVWLSPEQSCLG
+173 RVWLSPEQSCLS

-192 HVEIDYRTLPLQVG
+192 HVEIDYRALPLQVG

-218 WLSEASL
+218 WLSEAAL
-225 LALIDPDLDAS
+225 LALIDGHGEDLDAT
-236 ARRLVREAHARGSPD
+236 ARRLVLEAHARGSPD

-259 IDALPDGQAGEV
+259 IDALPDGEAGEV
-271 QRQLDELALPPLLEP
+271 QRQLEELALPPLLEP
-286 PTRFEGYHILRE
+286 PVRFEGYRILRE

-304 SHVYLAEDEHSGERL
+304 SHVYLAEDEQSGERL
-319 VLKTPSLDQRHD
+319 VLKIPSLDLRHD

-346 RLHSVHVVR
+346 RMHSVHVVR
-355 APVSNR
+355 APATSR

-371 YIEGQTLAQWMTD
+371 YVEGQTLAQWMTD
-384 NPNPTLERVR
+384 NPSPPLEQVR
-394 DLLEQIARGL
+394 DLLEQVARGL

-419 ENILIDANG
+419 ENILIDAGG

-442 LAEGGMDADNPV
+442 LAEGGMDPDNPV

-467 GEGGSLRSD
+467 GEGGGVRSD
-476 LFSMGV
+476 LFSLGV

-491 LPYGAEVARAR
+491 LPYGAEVSRAR
-502 SRTAQLRLRYR
+502 TRAAQLRLRYR
-513 PLWHEDRALPPWLD
+513 PLWREDRALPAWVD
-527 AVLRKAVHPNPAR
+527 DVLRKAVHPNPAR

-554 PPPDLLQRARAP
+554 PPPELLHRAKAP
-566 LLQRN
+566 LLQRH

-582 QMLMLLVLSLW
+582 QMGVVVLLLLRWS